1 MIHPYNHAPCHR
13 QQILTTE
20 IMIAHQ
26 ETVQKN
32 TTGQSVKLSIGHWII
47 DTLNEYY

>member
-1 MIHPYNHAPCHR
+1 MIHPYNHAPYYR
-13 QQILTTE
+13 QQILTE

-32 TTGQSVKLSIGHWII
+32 ITGQSVKLYIGHRII
-47 DTLNEYY
+47 DTSNEYY